1 MQYSIFMGIS
11 VFVLIIFA
19 ADLPCRS
26 AVADILP
33 KPPKKITEISK
44 KDIAKAS
51 RIQKFVKDKKWL
63 RVKKLIGKVK
73 NSTLRQALSW
83 QRLTS
88 QNSGSTFEEIV
99 NFIEARSNW
108 PLQHNLR
115 QRAEEA
121 MTAEIDPERVI
132 AWFKDHPPVTSDGGI
147 SLGAALLKLSEKPK
161 AIDRF
166 RRTWVNNNF
175 GPGQERQFYKRYRR
189 FLTRQDHID
198 RLERLLW
205 EGRYYPVRRM
215 LLKVNK
221 DYRALAFARITL
233 RRYRGSVDRAISKV
247 PIELINN
254 PGLIFERLRWRR
266 RKGRHLDAQKILDG
280 LPEKLRY
287 PELWWAERATLA
299 RSALHKG
306 HVSEAYRLA
315 KNHNMKSGP
324 DFVEAEWLAGWIALR
339 FLKESKASLGHFKA
353 QFEASNYP
361 ISRARGAYWS
371 GRASE
376 SLENSELAKMW
387 YKKAS
392 AYSLTYY
399 GQLAK
404 AKITTNAPIKL
415 PHKHIIV
422 EEENNIFEANEL
434 VRTVRVLAQAK
445 IFDLLRP
452 FIKTLNEKHS
462 STSWRTQVAVLS
474 RESGRQDLAIYTAKQ
489 AYRTGI
495 VLAEEGYPIL
505 QTQKKTK
512 MELALLHALIR
523 QESAFNNKAVSH
535 AGARGLMQIMPAT
548 AKLVAKKSKLP
559 YVLQS
564 LTTDKAYNLRLGQA
578 YLTGLLDQ
586 FNGSYL
592 LSLVAYNAGPSR
604 AIKWIKRNGDP
615 RDRNIDAI
623 DWIEM
628 IPFMET
634 RNYVQR
640 VIENLH
646 VYRARLNQ
654 TKIAFDP
661 EGDLG
666 R

>member
-1 MQYSIFMGIS
+1 MQDSIFMGIS

-63 RVKKLIGKVK
+63 RVKKLIGEVK

-247 PIELINN
+247 PIELIN
-254 PGLIFERLRWRR
+254 
-266 RKGRHLDAQKILDG
+266 
-280 LPEKLRY
+280 
-287 PELWWAERATLA
+287 
-299 RSALHKG
+299 
-306 HVSEAYRLA
+306 
-315 KNHNMKSGP
+315 
-324 DFVEAEWLAGWIALR
+324 GWFDDLYHPNT
-339 FLKESKASLGHFKA
+339 SLF
-353 QFEASNYP
+353 
-361 ISRARGAYWS
+361 
-371 GRASE
+371 
-376 SLENSELAKMW
+376 
-387 YKKAS
+387 
-392 AYSLTYY
+392 
-399 GQLAK
+399 
-404 AKITTNAPIKL
+404 
-415 PHKHIIV
+415 
-422 EEENNIFEANEL
+422 
-434 VRTVRVLAQAK
+434 
-445 IFDLLRP
+445 
-452 FIKTLNEKHS
+452 
-462 STSWRTQVAVLS
+462 
-474 RESGRQDLAIYTAKQ
+474 
-489 AYRTGI
+489 
-495 VLAEEGYPIL
+495 
-505 QTQKKTK
+505 
-512 MELALLHALIR
+512 
-523 QESAFNNKAVSH
+523 ESAFNSQERRELDRFNYFFDKYVDSIPDNQNLIYLQTSNEWKTIQLLASQTINKC
-535 AGARGLMQIMPAT
+535 GW
-548 AKLVAKKSKLP
+548 
-559 YVLQS
+559 
-564 LTTDKAYNLRLGQA
+564 D
-578 YLTGLLDQ
+578 
-586 FNGSYL
+586 
-592 LSLVAYNAGPSR
+592 
-604 AIKWIKRNGDP
+604 
-615 RDRNIDAI
+615 
-623 DWIEM
+623 E
-628 IPFMET
+628 
-634 RNYVQR
+634 
-640 VIENLH
+640 
-646 VYRARLNQ
+646 
-654 TKIAFDP
+654 
-661 EGDLG
+661 
-666 R
+666 